1 MRFPVENSTIT
12 LLITEVAAG
21 QWLESTAVRK
31 VLFDSYMDV
40 TNIIDV
46 AGDGDIPGAVSPY
59 RRKIADASLSVDTE
73 GPGFAGLKWSELK
86 VTLWGLKEYMVV
98 QGHLCPLTFW
108 ITRSGEPTWLGRGCV
123 LYTM

>member
-21 QWLESTAVRK
+21 QWLESSAVRK

-46 AGDGDIPGAVSPY
+46 AGDGVIPGVVSPY
-59 RRKIADASLSVDTE
+59 RRKSAGAYLSVDTE
-73 GPGFAGLKWSELK
+73 GPSFTGLKWSELK

-108 ITRSGEPTWLGRGCV
+108 ITQPGETTWWGRGCV
-123 LYTM
+123 LYTS